1 SLTNAKFSNSAAIPT
16 SKLGGLATSA
26 TTDTTNATNITSGS
40 LATARVNVGTTAGK
54 ILQVDGSGNLP
65 AIDGSLLTGIV
76 SFTKSASD
84 PAIDTNPSAGVG
96 AEWVNTTSGEVYL
109 CTDATAGANV
119 WTNVGAG
126 SGDIAPIPPT
136 GNYGYIAAGSTVS
149 PWSSDT
155 VHRYPFASDAN
166 SSDWADLERRTVQG
180 GHSSATDYG
189 YIMKGN
195 DNTTSPT
202 WIAYVQKFSFA
213 SGGTGT
219 NVGNSTENAQNYG
232 MAGTGDIPGGYGYAL
247 GGYSTAGEHGGNNWE
262 SETIERYAYASD
274 GNASDHGNL
283 KYAAYTNAGS
293 FSSTHGYSIG
303 GGNYYNTYFAQ
314 QPFSNLGW
322 QDCITKFAF
331 SSNSLGTDVGN
342 IGTASTYVDAT
353 QNASYAWRM
362 GGADQPGK
370 TNRIERIPFSSDGN
384 STDVADLTVARSN
397 AACASSGTN
406 GYYAGGEISWPNF
419 STNLDKFNFSSQ
431 GNSTDV
437 ADATHRGHGTGGHQS
452 GS

>member
-1 SLTNAKFSNSAAIPT
+1 
-16 SKLGGLATSA
+16 
-26 TTDTTNATNITSGS
+26 
-40 LATARVNVGTTAGK
+40 
-54 ILQVDGSGNLP
+54 
-65 AIDGSLLTGIV
+65 LTGIV

-84 PAIDTNPSAGVG
+84 PTISTNPSAGVG

-262 SETIERYAYASD
+262 SETIERYAYAS
-274 GNASDHGNL
+274 
-283 KYAAYTNAGS
+283 
-293 FSSTHGYSIG
+293 
-303 GGNYYNTYFAQ
+303 
-314 QPFSNLGW
+314 
-322 QDCITKFAF
+322 
-331 SSNSLGTDVGN
+331 
-342 IGTASTYVDAT
+342 
-353 QNASYAWRM
+353 
-362 GGADQPGK
+362 
-370 TNRIERIPFSSDGN
+370 
-384 STDVADLTVARSN
+384 
-397 AACASSGTN
+397 
-406 GYYAGGEISWPNF
+406 
-419 STNLDKFNFSSQ
+419 
-431 GNSTDV
+431 
-437 ADATHRGHGTGGHQS
+437 
-452 GS
+452 